1 MIISKLIGTKNNF
14 KYLMGYLGE
23 VIRPLVLT
31 LPKMSGY
38 VRTFK
43 LLDKD
48 EDKDKNKNKKQC
60 LSV

>member
-1 MIISKLIGTKNNF
+1 
-14 KYLMGYLGE
+14 MGYLGE

-48 EDKDKNKNKKQC
+48 EVKIRIRIKSNAFPYRR
-60 LSV
+60 

>member
-1 MIISKLIGTKNNF
+1 
-14 KYLMGYLGE
+14 MGYLGE

-31 LPKMSGY
+31 LPKMSGD

-48 EDKDKNKNKKQC
+48 EVKDKNKNKKQC
-60 LSV
+60 LSI

>member
-1 MIISKLIGTKNNF
+1 MR
-14 KYLMGYLGE
+14 YLGE

-31 LPKMSGY
+31 LSKMRGY
-38 VRTFK
+38 VRTLK

-48 EDKDKNKNKKQC
+48 EVKDKNKNKKQC

>member
-1 MIISKLIGTKNNF
+1 MR
-14 KYLMGYLGE
+14 YLGE

-31 LPKMSGY
+31 LSKLSGY

-48 EDKDKNKNKKQC
+48 EVKDKNKNKKQC

>member
-1 MIISKLIGTKNNF
+1 
-14 KYLMGYLGE
+14 MGYLGE

-48 EDKDKNKNKKQC
+48 GDKDKNKNKKQC

>member
-1 MIISKLIGTKNNF
+1 MR
-14 KYLMGYLGE
+14 YLGE

-60 LSV
+60 LLVQTMISYQKNKKYLD